1 VLFEAMCVMAPMTTE
16 LTEEQ
21 YKSTM
26 TGKMID
32 VTQAAEPVVDIWP
45 YIEKLRN
52 DKIVLDYVFTNE
64 IVESVYK
71 NEDDSFH
78 HVLLPTD
85 NKNIFIVLIIDVK
98 GQRIKGHF
106 KLDLNQQYGL
116 S

>member
-1 VLFEAMCVMAPMTTE
+1 MAPMTTE
-16 LTEEQ
+16 LSEQ
-21 YKSTM
+21 EYKSTM
-26 TGKMID
+26 TGKMTD
-32 VTQAAEPVVDIWP
+32 VTESAEPVVDIWP
-45 YIEKLRN
+45 YVEVLRN

-64 IVESVYK
+64 LVESVST
-71 NEDDSFH
+71 NGDGSFH

-85 NKNIFIVLIIDVK
+85 NENVFIVLVIDVV